1 MEQQRLF
8 LFVALAFI
16 GFLLWQAWQ
25 EDYGPKPQPAEV
37 TRQAEQPSTDAIP
50 GEDIPVAETPSQVP
64 AADSDVPV
72 SAPTSAG
79 LRTAQRIHVETD
91 ALRVEIDTVGGDLR
105 RVYLLKYPVSVDQPD
120 QPFHLMDDSETL
132 VHVAQTGFTAKRNPE
147 PDVLYAAPNH
157 QTVYQADST
166 HYRLADGA
174 DTLQVD
180 LHWRSPEGVQFTK
193 TYTFKRDNYLIQVD
207 HQVSNGTD
215 KTWAGNLYQR
225 LMRTGAE
232 SRTGFGMMPTYTGGV
247 YYTPEEKYRKVDFD
261 DISETD
267 LKKPNITGGWV
278 AMIQHYFLSA
288 WVPPAEQA
296 ETFFTRA
303 KRNNLFIIGMY
314 SAEHRVAGGSQQSLS
329 TQLFVGPKIQRQL
342 EEIAPG
348 LDLTVDYGML
358 TFIAKPLFW
367 LLDWIHSLVG
377 NWGWAIILLTVLI
390 KLAFYKLSETSYRS
404 MAKMKKLQP
413 KMMAMRERYGKDRQK
428 IGQAMMELY
437 KKEKVNPL
445 GGCLP
450 ILVQIPV
457 FIALY
462 WTLLESVEL
471 RQAPWILWYKDLS
484 IRDPYFVLPI
494 IMGVTMFLQ
503 QKLNPPQADPMQQR
517 IMMML
522 PIVFTVFFL
531 FFPAGLVLYWVANN
545 VLSIAQQWYITRR
558 VLEEK

>member
-1 MEQQRLF
+1 MEQQRLL

-37 TRQAEQPSTDAIP
+37 TPQAAQPSTDAIP
-50 GEDIPVAETPSQVP
+50 GEDIPVADTPGQVP
-64 AADSDVPV
+64 AVDSDVPV
-72 SAPTSAG
+72 SSPTSAG

-91 ALRVEIDTVGGDLR
+91 TLRVEIDTVGGDLR
-105 RVYLLKYPVSVDQPD
+105 RVDLLKQPVSVDQPD
-120 QPFHLMDDSETL
+120 QPFRLMDDSATL

-147 PDVLYAAPNH
+147 SDVLYAAPNH
-157 QTVYQADST
+157 QTVYQADNT
-166 HYRLADGA
+166 HFRLADGA

-193 TYTFKRDNYLIQVD
+193 TYTFKRDSYLVHVD
-207 HQVSNGTD
+207 HKVNNGTD
-215 KTWAGNLYQR
+215 KTWAGNLYRR
-225 LMRTGAE
+225 LLRSGAE
-232 SRTGFGMMPTYTGGV
+232 SETGFGMLPTYTGGV
-247 YYTPEEKYRKVDFD
+247 FYTPEDKYNKVDFD

-267 LKKPNITGGWV
+267 LKQPNISGGWV

-288 WVPPAEQA
+288 WVPPADESQ
-296 ETFFTRA
+296 TLFTRA
-303 KRNNLFIIGMY
+303 RPENLFLIGMY
-314 SAEHRVAGGSQQSLS
+314 STEHRVPAGSQQSL
-329 TQLFVGPKIQRQL
+329 TTRLFVGPKLQRQL
-342 EEIAPG
+342 EDIAPG

-367 LLDWIHSLVG
+367 ILDWIHTLVG
-377 NWGWAIILLTVLI
+377 NWGWSIILLTVLI
-390 KLAFYKLSETSYRS
+390 KLVFYKLSETSYRS

-413 KMMAMRERYGKDRQK
+413 KMMAMRERYGSDRQK

-462 WTLLESVEL
+462 WVLLESAEL
-471 RQAPWILWYKDLS
+471 RQASWILWYKDLS

-558 VLEEK
+558 VLAEK